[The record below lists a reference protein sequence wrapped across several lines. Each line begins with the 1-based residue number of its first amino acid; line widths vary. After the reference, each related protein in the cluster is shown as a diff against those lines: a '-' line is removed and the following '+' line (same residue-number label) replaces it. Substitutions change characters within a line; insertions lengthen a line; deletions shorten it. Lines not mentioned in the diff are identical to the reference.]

1 MMNQNDACQRFK
13 SWLDFRGLATG
24 TVTQYVYWFSKFSES
39 LPSDTDFQLLDT
51 QLAIDFVFDLKANT
65 KLSNSTI
72 NLISS
77 ALRTYYDAILGR
89 PISKRCLPN
98 IKYTQKEINVFTNS
112 EISLLLQNSD
122 IRMKAWIILGFD
134 CGLRVSEVAKLRV
147 KDIDSDNM
155 LLHIVESKR
164 NKSRYVKLSSLCLK
178 VLRCYY
184 ATYNDEIS
192 DYMFPHKTNS
202 HIPSQYIS
210 TAFHKLLT
218 QMNLRPDDKL
228 RFHNLRDTYATNLW
242 KAGCDIFL
250 IKKVLGHSSIK
261 STARYISCNTDDIS
275 SMISP
280 SDIMNGKKYE

>member
-24 TVTQYVYWFSKFSES
+24 TVTQYVYWFSKFSDS

-89 PISKRCLPN
+89 PISMRCLPN

-112 EISLLLQNSD
+112 EISLLLQNCD

-134 CGLRVSEVAKLRV
+134 CGFRVSEVAKLKV
-147 KDIDSDNM
+147 KDIDSKNM
-155 LLHIVESKR
+155 LLHIVDSKR
-164 NKSRYVKLSSLCLK
+164 GKSRYVKLSLFCLET
-178 VLRCYY
+178 LRRYY
-184 ATYNDEIS
+184 ATYKDVITDYLFPCKTYDHIS
-192 DYMFPHKTNS
+192 
-202 HIPSQYIS
+202 SQYIS

-218 QMNLRPDDKL
+218 KMNMRPDDKL

-261 STARYISCNTDDIS
+261 STTRYISCNTDDIS

-280 SDIMNGKKYE
+280 SEIMNGKKYE